1 MSALKH
7 IIKGFYN
14 PVGAQVDIAKDE
26 SLGTIGKIAT
36 SAYVWGCHQEPEE
49 DEEKT
54 VIESLWDGTYHDD

>member
-26 SLGTIGKIAT
+26 SLGVVGKAVV
-36 SAYVWGCHQEPEE
+36 SAYVWGCHQEEAP

-54 VIESLWDGTYHDD
+54 VAESLRDGTWFDD